1 MTRNNKVKKGG
12 SRASNAVMALNPTI
26 CMDYTSPVIEGK
38 PITYDIN
45 NLSLYR
51 TTGGGKRSK
60 RSSGKRSSGKRSK
73 RSSGKRSS
81 GKRSKRSSGKRGKR
95 SSGKRSKRNSGKRRN
110 NKRGGSRASNA
121 VMKLGGKPC
130 NQTNKH
136 LGGGSEL
143 ATLPS
148 HYSTHPALTDCKLS
162 NYLETE
168 TQNNQSQQET
178 GNKVNISKLNI
189 TGDHPNITESSVPLS
204 GGGSSDWKSTLYSR
218 GSYTAPNM
226 GVDQFKA
233 FSKQTDYMPN
243 DSMRNSSFMKGGKRT
258 RKNKKIQKGSGGS
271 DWKSTLYSRGS
282 YLAPNMD
289 QAQFKAFTKQADYMP
304 NDSMRTAAFM
314 K

>member
-51 TTGGGKRSK
+51 TTGG
-60 RSSGKRSSGKRSK
+60 GKRSK

>member
-1 MTRNNKVKKGG
+1 
-12 SRASNAVMALNPTI
+12 
-26 CMDYTSPVIEGK
+26 
-38 PITYDIN
+38 
-45 NLSLYR
+45 
-51 TTGGGKRSK
+51 
-60 RSSGKRSSGKRSK
+60 
-73 RSSGKRSS
+73 
-81 GKRSKRSSGKRGKR
+81 
-95 SSGKRSKRNSGKRRN
+95 
-110 NKRGGSRASNA
+110 
-121 VMKLGGKPC
+121 MKLGGKPC

-168 TQNNQSQQET
+168 TQNNQSQQSQQET
-178 GNKVNISKLNI
+178 GNKVNISELNI
-189 TGDHPNITESSVPLS
+189 TGDHPHITESSIPLS